1 MDKEKN
7 KFGIGEQYIREVY
20 DSQIKEMPT
29 FSEEMQKSI
38 EEELKRV
45 VDEYHE
51 YFKKQEEEKQKSNKV
66 K

>member
-1 MDKEKN
+1 MENNKN

-20 DSQIKEMPT
+20 DNQIREMPT
-29 FSEEMQKSI
+29 FSEEMQKNI

-45 VDEYHE
+45 IDEYNE
-51 YFKKQEEEKQKSNKV
+51 YFKKQEEEKLNKI